1 VIGVFLVSWLPFF
14 IWMPLTSL
22 LELDT
27 PPLIYNIILWV
38 GYINSTVN
46 PFIYGIFSR
55 EFRGTI
61 LHDFTRVKKKILC
74 WTSN

>member
-1 VIGVFLVSWLPFF
+1 
-14 IWMPLTSL
+14 MPLTSL
-22 LELDT
+22 LELNT
-27 PPLIYNIILWV
+27 PPLLYNIILWV

-61 LHDFTRVKKKILC
+61 SHDFNKMKKRISC
-74 WTSN
+74 WPY